1 MASIRWRAHDIRPD
15 EGAAVTTDTNA
26 PLTDDTDSLAS
37 LRPTTEEAVTA
48 ASDTTSDLTD
58 DDTEDEGLLDRA
70 ADRLERNGAAAAA
83 ADALGSSPLMAHW
96 TEKVAVL
103 EGDLDAESAADKTM
117 LDTVAKDMA
126 ARPSA
131 EVGGVDIAAVKAA
144 DPGFDDQG
152 FVASCRETLELV
164 RKARAVRDPRFADC
178 LLSPQLATELTAAVG
193 ADEAANR
200 HHVEPELEISS
211 CAITAASVDG
221 GVPTVT
227 VRFHLTGEEL
237 DRDTF
242 MRVVAGTDA
251 ETQWDEDWTFARTGA
266 NGCDA
271 VDEDHA
277 TRTDDQGGWMVAHRG
292 WVATAIQRV
301 GAPDALDPQ
310 NI

>member
-1 MASIRWRAHDIRPD
+1 M
-15 EGAAVTTDTNA
+15 TTDTNA
-26 PLTDDTDSLAS
+26 PITDDTDSLAS
-37 LRPTTEEAVTA
+37 LGPSNTEAVTA
-48 ASDTTSDLTD
+48 TSDPTSGPTD
-58 DDTEDEGLLDRA
+58 DETEDEGLLDRA
-70 ADRLERNGAAAAA
+70 ADRLQRNGEAAAVAE
-83 ADALGSSPLMAHW
+83 ALGSSPLMAHW
-96 TEKVAVL
+96 TEQVAVL
-103 EGDLDAESAADKTM
+103 EGDLDDESAADKTM
-117 LDTVAKDMA
+117 QETVAKDMA

-131 EVGGVDIAAVKAA
+131 EAAGVDIGSVKAA

-152 FVASCRETLELV
+152 FLASCRETLELV
-164 RKARAVRDPRFADC
+164 RKARAVRDPRFADS
-178 LLSPQLATELTAAVG
+178 LLSPELATELTAAVG
-193 ADEAANR
+193 ADVAANH

-221 GVPTVT
+221 GVPTVV

-237 DRDTF
+237 DRDTS

-251 ETQWDEDWTFARTGA
+251 ETQWDEDWTFARTAA

-277 TRTDDQGGWMVAHRG
+277 TRTDVQGGWMVAHRG
-292 WVATAIQRV
+292 WVATAIRRV